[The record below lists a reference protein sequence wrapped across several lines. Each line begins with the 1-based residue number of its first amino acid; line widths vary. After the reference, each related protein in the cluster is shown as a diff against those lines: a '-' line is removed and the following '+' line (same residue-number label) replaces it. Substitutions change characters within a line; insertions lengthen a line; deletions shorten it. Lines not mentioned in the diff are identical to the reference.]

1 MSEIKIDLQPAAGEL
16 VIREGAALQLKP
28 PSKISITGNINAPK
42 EYLDKRTAING
53 LVLQRLAKESAII
66 IVDEDK
72 GTITLMLDP
81 ENADGTVIIVSLE
94 PTEYLQQFHING
106 SRSFTQTELVKIL
119 RFSKQLFETPD
130 KHEAL
135 LKAYQSFD
143 FTASI
148 KSAQEADL
156 RGNKSNSLQ
165 KIIKTNLPE
174 DFILSLPIF
183 KGQPRESFR
192 VEICYDTSDASIK
205 FWFES
210 PELKALIDQRKIEI
224 FEEELK
230 AYQDYVIIRK

>member
-1 MSEIKIDLQPAAGEL
+1 MENLHLKLENAGNEL
-16 VIREGAALQLKP
+16 VIREGEALPLKAP
-28 PSKISITGNINAPK
+28 KKIVFTGNINAVK
-42 EYLDKRTAING
+42 EFMDKRTAING
-53 LVLQRLAKESAII
+53 LVLQKVAKESAVI

-72 GTITLMLDP
+72 GTISLFLDP
-81 ENADGTVIIVSLE
+81 ENQDGTEVMGKLE
-94 PTEYLQQFHING
+94 YTQYLEQFCING
-106 SRSFTQTELVKIL
+106 TKTFTQTELVKIL

-130 KHEAL
+130 QHEKL
-135 LKAYQSFD
+135 LKAYQAFD

-148 KSAQEADL
+148 KAAQEADL

-165 KIIKTNLPE
+165 KVITTNLPV

-183 KGQPRESFR
+183 KGQQRESFR
-192 VEICYDTSDASIK
+192 VEICYDTTDASIK

>member
-1 MSEIKIDLQPAAGEL
+1 MDNLHLKIEGGPGEL
-16 VIREGAALQLKP
+16 IIRQGSALTLKDP
-28 PSKISITGNINAPK
+28 KKIQVTGNINAVK
-42 EYLDKRTAING
+42 EFLDKRTAING
-53 LVLQRLAKESAII
+53 SVLQKLEKKSAVIV
-66 IVDEDK
+66 VDEEK
-72 GTITLMLDP
+72 GTISLFLDP
-81 ENADGTVIIVSLE
+81 ENVDGTEIVGKLE
-94 PTEYLQQFHING
+94 ATEYLQQFHLNG
-106 SRSFTQTELVKIL
+106 QKSFTQTELVKIL

-135 LKAYQSFD
+135 LKAYQAFD
-143 FTASI
+143 FTANI
-148 KSAQEADL
+148 KAAQEADL

-174 DFILSLPIF
+174 DFILYLPIF
-183 KGQPRESFR
+183 KGQARESFR

-230 AYQDYVIIRK
+230 TYQDYVIIRK